1 MIDIGNA
8 TLRWKGGRVWVTAG
22 DDRLRS
28 GECGQPIGGLSD
40 AMAAAWL
47 AVTDGC
53 RWIGIRNALVRP
65 QLALNQPKLQP
76 QTLPPLSAVSA
87 HWTDRVD

>member
-40 AMAAAWL
+40 SRH
-47 AVTDGC
+47 G
-53 RWIGIRNALVRP
+53 R
-65 QLALNQPKLQP
+65 
-76 QTLPPLSAVSA
+76 
-87 HWTDRVD
+87 RVVGGD